1 MQHGAPTHSQRLT
14 LAVTAFVAVATI
26 IELTAQNPLSNKRF
40 LQAFLAMNA
49 TNVASIHYAGTGTA
63 RLDGDDAASPVARYA
78 VAINYGTGA
87 SRVELEQAAG
97 PGEPLQLRQQL
108 LSNGMAWNT
117 QKDGTKRAA
126 PATVVDRQRAVWMTP
141 HGVIKA
147 AQEPDANVTFGEAPG
162 DDGTPAL
169 TVTLSLAGS
178 RVTATIGATGL
189 VERVSTM
196 TGDPVLGDAVIDI
209 AYSEYEDYD
218 AIKFPTRII
227 ETRNGET
234 VLDLTVTEV
243 RPNAGLYLE
252 VPENVRAASN

>member
-1 MQHGAPTHSQRLT
+1 MSETVK
-14 LAVTAFVAVATI
+14 VTI
-26 IELTAQNPLSNKRF
+26 DGREIE
-40 LQAFLAMNA
+40 
-49 TNVASIHYAGTGTA
+49 A
-63 RLDGDDAASPVARYA
+63 RK
-78 VAINYGTGA
+78 
-87 SRVELEQAAG
+87 
-97 PGEPLQLRQQL
+97 GEF
-108 LSNGMAWNT
+108 
-117 QKDGTKRAA
+117 
-126 PATVVDRQRAVWMTP
+126 
-141 HGVIKA
+141 VIKA